1 MSPSISTI
9 QIVPRRLVAGR
20 EAEPLHHVAD
30 TERAVGGAEHVLDA
44 VEPGLAGRGA
54 GRPGGCA
61 RGWLDTLY
69 AIEPSTKF
77 LPQYLEKARKPKCC
91 C

>member
-1 MSPSISTI
+1 MSQSISTV
-9 QIVPRRLVAGR
+9 QIVPRLVAGR

-54 GRPGGCA
+54 GRPGGWA
-61 RGWLDTLY
+61 
-69 AIEPSTKF
+69 
-77 LPQYLEKARKPKCC
+77 
-91 C
+91 

>member
-1 MSPSISTI
+1 MLQKLMKIKRENDEIMTLYLSQSISTV
-9 QIVPRRLVAGR
+9 QIVLRLVAGR

-30 TERAVGGAEHVLDA
+30 AERAVGGAEHVLDA

-61 RGWLDTLY
+61 RG
-69 AIEPSTKF
+69 
-77 LPQYLEKARKPKCC
+77 
-91 C
+91 